1 MTLSFEAP
9 KTEVEGRAAAL
20 ARRLVGGAGA
30 ASLDAYRVGECL
42 EFVAHGIAEDGSL
55 VVAAIPAG
63 ALAAAGDG
71 VPIDVRLDVVKQAPV
86 PAVSIVSA
94 SVHLLGELT
103 WVPAAEVALGE
114 LPSSVASLADMPGVR
129 YGVVAVRRAVLHDL
143 TGATVIDGDQ
153 FHYEAPSAVDG
164 YAAFEKVA
172 GLDQGM
178 LKDLC
183 WAVMVDATP
192 GLVVSKPAMPNVCQH
207 MADRVFCVDV
217 DARGLTMMLVGTEET
232 LLVFAA
238 FSHPVASLPDLDARL
253 FDLMGAAILAA

>member
-9 KTEVEGRAAAL
+9 KTEVEGRAASL

-55 VVAAIPAG
+55 VVAAMPAG
-63 ALAAAGDG
+63 TLAAAADG
-71 VPIDVRLDVVKQAPV
+71 VPIDVRLDVVKQAPD

-94 SVHLLGELT
+94 SAHLLGELA
-103 WVPAAEVALGE
+103 WVPASEAVRAG
-114 LPSSVASLADMPGVR
+114 LPASVEAMADVPGVR
-129 YGVVAVRRAVLHDL
+129 FGVVAVRRAVLHDL
-143 TGATVIDGDQ
+143 TGATVIDEDQ
-153 FHYEAPSAVDG
+153 LYYEAPSDIDA

-192 GLVVSKPAMPNVCQH
+192 GLVISKPAMPSVCQH

-217 DARGLTMMLVGTEET
+217 DDRGLTMMLVGTEET
-232 LLVFAA
+232 LLVYAA
-238 FSHPVASLPDLDARL
+238 FARPVASLSDLDERL
-253 FDLMGAAILAA
+253 FDLMGAAVLAA